1 MKKLLLVVLLCI
13 ASSIASAQSIKQE
26 ARDEQ
31 VKTELIA
38 LVNKYHDAIAKKDAV
53 IIKRLLA
60 DDFGETS
67 LGADNANTKQIV
79 LYVNPM
85 STTFEISEL
94 EYSTVTLH
102 KNLAIVTGISKIKG
116 TANNQTNEDD
126 SIVTTVCVKR
136 EGQWRIVASHGNNLT
151 LLRQQARN

>member
-38 LVNKYHDAIAKKDAV
+38 LANKYHDAIAKKDAV
-53 IIKRLLA
+53 IIKGLLA

-85 STTFEISEL
+85 STTVEISKL

-102 KNLAIVTGISKIKG
+102 KNLAVVTGISKIKG

-136 EGQWRIVASHGNNLT
+136 EGQWRIVASHGNNLS

>member
-1 MKKLLLVVLLCI
+1 MKQLLLVVLLCI

-53 IIKRLLA
+53 IIERLLA

-85 STTFEISEL
+85 STTFEISKL

-102 KNLAIVTGISKIKG
+102 KNFAVVTGISKIKG

-136 EGQWRIVASHGNNLT
+136 EGQCRIVASHGNNLT